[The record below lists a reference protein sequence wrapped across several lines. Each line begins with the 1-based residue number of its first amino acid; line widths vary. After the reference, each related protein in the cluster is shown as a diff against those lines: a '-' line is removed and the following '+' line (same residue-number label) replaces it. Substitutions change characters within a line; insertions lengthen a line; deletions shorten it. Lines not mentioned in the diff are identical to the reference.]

1 MFFNILGFR
10 SESEK
15 FFLGCLLLRIHIDL
29 WVMVFSGLS
38 NWSFFCS
45 WRLPLPLPHP
55 MFLMLYCWLFSPG
68 APTSTPTIPQIPT
81 NSLIWIHALHASD
94 WSNWQYCNAAAGEL
108 ARGPHLHNHNA
119 PYLLSYHSYTIPPI
133 PPNSI
138 GNTPQYPP
146 NTLIWEHALHAHD
159 WSNWQCRY

>member
-1 MFFNILGFR
+1 MSIASDPHWSLSDGVFWSQQLD
-10 SESEK
+10 S
-15 FFLGCLLLRIHIDL
+15 FLVLAASSTLAAPHVPDALLLTILTRGPHFHTHNAPIPTVLPFIHI
-29 WVMVFSGLS
+29 SQYPK
-38 NWSFFCS
+38 N
-45 WRLPLPLPHP
+45 
-55 MFLMLYCWLFSPG
+55 
-68 APTSTPTIPQIPT
+68 T
-81 NSLIWIHALHASD
+81 LIWIHALHASD